1 MIEAINQSAC
11 EKASLLP
18 SMERKNLQ
26 TAEHLN
32 FSMDRCAQRS
42 VEATGATTTATGAA
56 RSTGRR
62 CNIARKY
69 KKKKHTHTP
78 SWGKSSWP
86 WLLCFALLQNRENQ
100 LKNLQHQKKQKAP
113 KGRGED
119 GKGQGGLQ
127 LFDLSAASK
136 SAKRRK
142 MKTVCRLATWHAA
155 GEAGGGNEN
164 AKNGKNF
171 ALAVDLC
178 HIPPFHHPPATA
190 KSMQTSSMTLQTQQ
204 K

>member
-1 MIEAINQSAC
+1 MPEN
-11 EKASLLP
+11 
-18 SMERKNLQ
+18 
-26 TAEHLN
+26 
-32 FSMDRCAQRS
+32 
-42 VEATGATTTATGAA
+42 
-56 RSTGRR
+56 RR
-62 CNIARKY
+62 
-69 KKKKHTHTP
+69 KKHTHTA

-100 LKNLQHQKKQKAP
+100 LKNLQHQKEQKAP

-178 HIPPFHHPPATA
+178 HIPPSHHPPCDHKVNADKFHDLTNAAEINTATCNVQQPQRVLWGFCHDCD
-190 KSMQTSSMTLQTQQ
+190 SDYTCTVPSFLSPLHPFRPLTTSTST
-204 K
+204 